1 MRRTLA
7 SVLVAVAAVS
17 AAALA
22 ASSLQR
28 FNLHYE
34 TRPLDES
41 GAVDQGE
48 APTGYW
54 YKDHRSRIDS
64 YSMEGGRPELQSSF
78 VMDCDS
84 SRMLMIDWR
93 NETVTETTFEEFQA
107 MQRQAME
114 MAARYGAA
122 LPGAPAGAAAGESR
136 PGGTVEVT
144 TAWSDTLDDPR
155 FGLTVRRVGMVE
167 TRTASADAC
176 TPGDSRSEV
185 RRWITELNPPIC
197 VPPFDVTA
205 FEAGGFAPPAPSCE
219 DRVVERTTGRPR
231 HGFVLREEHRRISL
245 AEDKRGDSGHITSGY
260 EVTTLSLDSLADS
273 LFAAP
278 RGFERQSLP
287 SLGDMAGAGAIG
299 APGEAP
305 PKAAGIVRV
314 AVALR
319 LPAGAPVVPAQA
331 AEDVVAW
338 ISGQPGYDAVRLAAL
353 DADAARAE
361 AAGVDADYV
370 LFYDVGKAEAK
381 VSGRGLLGGAIGGAL
396 GERAAGGALH
406 LEVRGRWE
414 LSRLDGG
421 RVARDEFEEE
431 ERAEDPAAQ
440 TSAVLVA
447 AARAALEALR

>member
-17 AAALA
+17 AVALA

-34 TRPLDES
+34 TRPLAES
-41 GAVDQGE
+41 GAVDEGQ

-64 YSMEGGRPELQSSF
+64 YSMEDGRPELQNSF

-93 NETVTETTFEEFQA
+93 DETVTVTTFEEFQA

-114 MAARYGAA
+114 LAARYGAA
-122 LPGAPAGAAAGESR
+122 LPGTPAGAAAGEAR

-144 TAWSDTLDDPR
+144 TAWSDTAADRR

-176 TPGDSRSEV
+176 TPGESRSEV
-185 RRWITELNPPIC
+185 RRWITELNPPFCI
-197 VPPFDVTA
+197 PPFDVTA
-205 FEAGGFAPPAPSCE
+205 FEAGGFTPPAPSCE

-231 HGFVLREEHRRISL
+231 HGFVLREEHWDAGR
-245 AEDKRGDSGHITSGY
+245 ITSGY

-305 PKAAGIVRV
+305 PKPAGVVRV

-319 LPAGAPVVPAQA
+319 LPAGAPVDPAA
-331 AEDVVAW
+331 SADAVVAW
-338 ISGQPGYDAVRLAAL
+338 ISSQPGYDAVRLVAVAP
-353 DADAARAE
+353 DAARTE
-361 AAGVDADYV
+361 AAAADADYV
-370 LFYDVGKAEAK
+370 LFYDVGRAETK
-381 VSGRGLLGGAIGGAL
+381 VSGRGMLGGIVGGAL
-396 GERAAGGALH
+396 GERAAGGAVKLQ
-406 LEVRGRWE
+406 LEGRWE
-414 LSRLDGG
+414 LTRLDAS
-421 RVARDEFEEE
+421 RVGRDEFEHEE
-431 ERAEDPAAQ
+431 PAEDPTGQ
-440 TSAVLVA
+440 MSAVLVEA
-447 AARAALEALR
+447 AGAALARIR